1 MIDLKIFST
10 RSFSNG
16 TLIMALYFLG
26 MTSVW
31 VLVALYVQIG
41 DGRSALES
49 GLFGIP
55 AALLSAYA
63 AHWAGKRV
71 MTRGRK
77 IVVGGL
83 LLAVFGLGLSIA
95 VILLHEA
102 GHLGIWWLLLSLSF
116 VGVAQGS
123 VISPNQ
129 ALTLAEVPLDYAGSS
144 GAIMQTGQRIG
155 TSVGIAVI
163 TAVVFGFLPT
173 TSWSVAVT
181 IGFSLI
187 AVIVL
192 LAIGVGIKDLRDR
205 AKVQQHTG

>member
-1 MIDLKIFST
+1 
-10 RSFSNG
+10 
-16 TLIMALYFLG
+16 
-26 MTSVW
+26 
-31 VLVALYVQIG
+31 
-41 DGRSALES
+41 
-49 GLFGIP
+49 
-55 AALLSAYA
+55 
-63 AHWAGKRV
+63 
-71 MTRGRK
+71 
-77 IVVGGL
+77 
-83 LLAVFGLGLSIA
+83 
-95 VILLHEA
+95 
-102 GHLGIWWLLLSLSF
+102 LLSLSF

-192 LAIGVGIKDLRDR
+192 LAVGVGIKDLRDR